1 MATHSS
7 ILAWRIPWAEEPGGL
22 QSTGSQSQTRL
33 KGLSKHTGCL
43 LRVADAS
50 SIFTR
55 DLAIISLYIQRLIKE
70 MSAGFAISSLLF
82 LVNFPSLVGLLS
94 IGREFGILDKNPA
107 WDSEDSGSCL
117 GIFHWFVGCLWAGF
131 FTWMGF
137 SCTLRISSVCTSGYI
152 VIASIIYKGQY

>member
-50 SIFTR
+50 SIFSR
-55 DLAIISLYIQRLIKE
+55 DLAIISLYIQYLIKE
-70 MSAGFAISSLLF
+70 MSTDFAISSLLF
-82 LVNFPSLVGLLS
+82 LVKYPSLVGLLS
-94 IGREFGILDKNPA
+94 IGREFGILDRNPA
-107 WDSEDSGSCL
+107 
-117 GIFHWFVGCLWAGF
+117 
-131 FTWMGF
+131 
-137 SCTLRISSVCTSGYI
+137 
-152 VIASIIYKGQY
+152 